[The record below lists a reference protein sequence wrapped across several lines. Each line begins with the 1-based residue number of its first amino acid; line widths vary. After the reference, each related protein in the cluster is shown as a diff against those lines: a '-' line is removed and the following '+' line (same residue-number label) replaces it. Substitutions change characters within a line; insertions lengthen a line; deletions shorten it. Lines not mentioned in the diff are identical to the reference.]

1 MREVKQ
7 DHHIAEGIKVIYN
20 EDNRADHLR
29 TAMQRRDFVS
39 CMAGE
44 IIGLLPGSQ
53 IINIYNL
60 FTNDLRSLIV
70 NEAWNQVANI
80 LADLLI
86 DAGLSFSVS
95 RIVAELGV
103 GAANCAFFE

>member
-1 MREVKQ
+1 
-7 DHHIAEGIKVIYN
+7 
-20 EDNRADHLR
+20 
-29 TAMQRRDFVS
+29 MQRRDLVS

-53 IINIYNL
+53 IIDIYNL

-86 DAGLSFSVS
+86 DAGLSFSLVYYLLLNN
-95 RIVAELGV
+95 I
-103 GAANCAFFE
+103 NWK

>member
-1 MREVKQ
+1 
-7 DHHIAEGIKVIYN
+7 
-20 EDNRADHLR
+20 
-29 TAMQRRDFVS
+29 MQRRDFVS

-53 IINIYNL
+53 IIDIYNL

-86 DAGLSFSVS
+86 DAGLSFSLVYYLLLNN
-95 RIVAELGV
+95 I
-103 GAANCAFFE
+103 NWK

>member
-1 MREVKQ
+1 
-7 DHHIAEGIKVIYN
+7 
-20 EDNRADHLR
+20 
-29 TAMQRRDFVS
+29 MQRRDFIS
-39 CMAGE
+39 CMVGE

-53 IINIYNL
+53 IIDIYNL

-86 DAGLSFSVS
+86 DVGVNSSVAG
-95 RIVAELGV
+95 IVGQLGV

>member
-1 MREVKQ
+1 
-7 DHHIAEGIKVIYN
+7 
-20 EDNRADHLR
+20 
-29 TAMQRRDFVS
+29 MQRRDFVS

-53 IINIYNL
+53 IIDIYNL

-70 NEAWNQVANI
+70 NEAWDQVANI

-86 DAGLSFSVS
+86 DAGLSFSLVYYLLLNN
-95 RIVAELGV
+95 I
-103 GAANCAFFE
+103 NWK

>member
-1 MREVKQ
+1 
-7 DHHIAEGIKVIYN
+7 
-20 EDNRADHLR
+20 
-29 TAMQRRDFVS
+29 MQRRDFVS

-53 IINIYNL
+53 IIDIYNL
-60 FTNDLRSLIV
+60 FTNDLRSLMV

-86 DAGLSFSVS
+86 DAELSFSLVYYLLLNN
-95 RIVAELGV
+95 I
-103 GAANCAFFE
+103 NWK

>member
-53 IINIYNL
+53 IIDIYNL
-60 FTNDLRSLIV
+60 FTNDL
-70 NEAWNQVANI
+70 
-80 LADLLI
+80 
-86 DAGLSFSVS
+86 
-95 RIVAELGV
+95 
-103 GAANCAFFE
+103 

>member
-1 MREVKQ
+1 
-7 DHHIAEGIKVIYN
+7 
-20 EDNRADHLR
+20 
-29 TAMQRRDFVS
+29 MQRRDFVS

-53 IINIYNL
+53 IIDIYNL

-86 DAGLSFSVS
+86 DAGLSFSLVYYLLS
-95 RIVAELGV
+95 NNI
-103 GAANCAFFE
+103 NWK

>member
-1 MREVKQ
+1 
-7 DHHIAEGIKVIYN
+7 
-20 EDNRADHLR
+20 
-29 TAMQRRDFVS
+29 MQRRDFVS

-44 IIGLLPGSQ
+44 IIGLLPRFQ
-53 IINIYNL
+53 IIDIYNL

-86 DAGLSFSVS
+86 DAGLSFSLVYYLLLNN
-95 RIVAELGV
+95 I
-103 GAANCAFFE
+103 NWK

>member
-1 MREVKQ
+1 
-7 DHHIAEGIKVIYN
+7 
-20 EDNRADHLR
+20 
-29 TAMQRRDFVS
+29 MQRRDFIS
-39 CMAGE
+39 CMVGE

-53 IINIYNL
+53 IIDIYNL

-86 DAGLSFSVS
+86 DAGLSFSLVYY
-95 RIVAELGV
+95 LLL
-103 GAANCAFFE
+103 NNTNWK

>member
-1 MREVKQ
+1 
-7 DHHIAEGIKVIYN
+7 
-20 EDNRADHLR
+20 
-29 TAMQRRDFVS
+29 MQRRDFVS

-53 IINIYNL
+53 IIDIYNL

-80 LADLLI
+80 LAALLI
-86 DAGLSFSVS
+86 DAGLSFSLVYYLLLNN
-95 RIVAELGV
+95 I
-103 GAANCAFFE
+103 NWK